1 MSKMVNQIT
10 ENAFNS
16 DIFVE
21 PENNFATQD
30 DDKPY
35 FMLNV
40 NPINDSH
47 GDDDISEV
55 SSNNKFNPIHEAA
68 SRSRSPN
75 RSPNRSRSRL
85 VRAEGISVGHESERK
100 ERKKGTRET
109 TNQTNTNTNINT
121 A

>member
-1 MSKMVNQIT
+1 MVNQIT

-30 DDKPY
+30 YDKPY

-40 NPINDSH
+40 NPMNDCN
-47 GDDDISEV
+47 GDDDISEA
-55 SSNNKFNPIHEAA
+55 SSNYKFNPIPEAP

-75 RSPNRSRSRL
+75 RSPNRSRSKL
-85 VRAEGISVGHESERK
+85 VRNSGMSVDGESERK
-100 ERKKGTRET
+100 ERKKGTREI